1 MWMGLRQWL
10 HNVPVADPIEY
21 RQARLVQV
29 ILLGLSGVLLF
40 AALLTLVAFPFT
52 SGAIAAA
59 NLRNSI
65 SNVIGLIFLL
75 VPLILLRRGNFRTA
89 VAILMVE
96 LYLLAYTT
104 FSEVGLEQGW
114 IGVLELALPMSL
126 AGLALSR
133 RWLVAVYL
141 ASIAGVA
148 ATALAFYPMSGL
160 PQNAPSVIIA
170 FALIAGLLALFL
182 DRFGAAFRASLA
194 ALRESEERYRLI
206 ADNAID
212 LISLIDHA
220 DRVTYASPSYQSVLG
235 YPPARLTEHPASDI
249 VHPDDRDRWLSQRGR
264 APALFRCR
272 HADGTWRWLEG
283 TRSLVAQGDRSYQ
296 LVVSRDVTE
305 RVAAEQALQH
315 AHTELEQRVRDRT
328 IELEAAN
335 KELEAFSYSVSHDL
349 RAPLRAI
356 DGYSRIVLEDYSAEL
371 PSEGQRYL
379 QRLRENTKRMGNLI
393 DDLLGFAQ
401 LSRLPLSRQP
411 VALAHLA
418 REALDELSGDYAGR
432 QVEIQI
438 AELPDCLGDPALLK
452 QVLVNLLGNAIKYTR
467 SREAARIELSY
478 KAGDAETVYLVRDN
492 GVGFDMRYSDKL
504 FGVFQR
510 MHRAEDYEGTGV
522 GLAIVQRIIHRHGGR
537 VWAEAEVGHGATFY
551 FTLPAA

>member
-104 FSEVGLEQGW
+104 FSEAGLEQGW

-305 RVAAEQALQH
+305 RVAAEQALQQ